1 MFNAYGIAMPG
12 LPLQLRCYADGTVSF
27 HQLGLSKA
35 YVDQPEP
42 GIQAI
47 IDADGIFVGSNT
59 ELVYNERYVY
69 KDMPELFSWLVAQKL
84 EMPQF

>member
-1 MFNAYGIAMPG
+1 MFNAYVITLPG
-12 LPLQLRCYADGTVSF
+12 LPLQMACYKDGSVSF
-27 HQLGLSKA
+27 HKLGLFKA

-47 IDADGIFVGSNT
+47 IDADGIFIGSNT

-69 KDMPELFSWLVAQKL
+69 KNMPELFSWLVAQKL